1 MSLAGTQIVV
11 TREHT
16 LAGRRCSRLH
26 CPVNLAIREIAPK
39 AKIRVQLDVIMID
52 DEHFQTPKKASAYME
67 WFDRLPTHR
76 RAKATLRGL
85 TFVLRKAQ

>member
-1 MSLAGTQIVV
+1 LQAVAVHVCIG
-11 TREHT
+11 
-16 LAGRRCSRLH
+16 
-26 CPVNLAIREIAPK
+26 PVNLAIREIAPK

-52 DEHFQTPKKASAYME
+52 DERFQTPKKASAYME

-85 TFVLRKAQ
+85 AFVLRKAQ